1 MTTAKVEKIDLV
13 SKVTANGKI
22 QAQRKVD
29 MSALVM
35 GQIVNLAVKEGD
47 HVKKGQLLLQIDRA
61 QLAAQAQGR
70 EASLAAMRHDLDAA
84 KATAAQAKFDYER
97 AKQNFKGHILAEAD
111 YQKAKS
117 TLETSQANLA
127 ATEERMNSTMAD
139 LAASRD
145 SLSKTTVTAPIEG
158 IVTALPIKEGEV
170 TVIGTMNNAGTQLMT
185 VSDMGSVEA
194 VMMVDET
201 SVPQVKVGQKAT
213 LSIDAYPNKKFEGT
227 VTEVGSSPVP
237 KNDPDL
243 LALVANSEAI
253 NFKVKIKLDNPPDT
267 IRPGFS
273 VTADIVTGR
282 RDGATAIP
290 IQALVVRD
298 VEKKDKS
305 AAGRAPRD
313 RRGRLHDQGRQARLR
328 EGEDRHRRRADDRGR
343 PRARSPAR
351 RSSPAR
357 SRSSARSRRATG
369 SSSRRKAEQEGR
381 AEDGMTTSELFR
393 VSSAALTRHK
403 LRAFLT
409 LLGVIIGVATVVGVV
424 SVISGLNSYVKDKVI
439 GLNPDIFIF
448 TKYGIIT
455 SREELLAARKR
466 RDLTLTDMEV
476 VRRECR
482 SCAQV
487 GARGERSG
495 RSSSATASC
504 PRSRSRATRPN
515 MGEAMN
521 FDIDNGR
528 YFTEAEYDQRRRSPS
543 SAGTSRTSCSRTSI
557 RSAGRSRSTA
567 TRSRSSGRSPS
578 RAR

>member
-1 MTTAKVEKIDLV
+1 MSKKTKIIGGAVLGVAAVVVLTGLIRGRDKNVPRVTTAKVEKIDLV

-84 KATAAQAKFDYER
+84 KSTAAQAEFDYER
-97 AKQNFKGHILAEAD
+97 AKQNFQGHILAEAD

-117 TLETSQANLA
+117 TLETSKANLA

-145 SLSKTTVTAPIEG
+145 SLSKTTVTAPLEG
-158 IVTALPIKEGEV
+158 VVTSLPIKEGEV

-253 NFKVKIKLDNPPDT
+253 NFKVKIKMDNPPDT

-273 VTADIVTGR
+273 VTADVVTGH

-298 VEKKDKS
+298 MEKKDKS
-305 AAGRAPRD
+305 A
-313 RRGRLHDQGRQARLR
+313 
-328 EGEDRHRRRADDRGR
+328 
-343 PRARSPAR
+343 
-351 RSSPAR
+351 
-357 SRSSARSRRATG
+357 
-369 SSSRRKAEQEGR
+369 
-381 AEDGMTTSELFR
+381 
-393 VSSAALTRHK
+393 
-403 LRAFLT
+403 
-409 LLGVIIGVATVVGVV
+409 
-424 SVISGLNSYVKDKVI
+424 
-439 GLNPDIFIF
+439 
-448 TKYGIIT
+448 
-455 SREELLAARKR
+455 
-466 RDLTLTDMEV
+466 
-476 VRRECR
+476 
-482 SCAQV
+482 
-487 GARGERSG
+487 
-495 RSSSATASC
+495 
-504 PRSRSRATRPN
+504 
-515 MGEAMN
+515 
-521 FDIDNGR
+521 
-528 YFTEAEYDQRRRSPS
+528 
-543 SAGTSRTSCSRTSI
+543 
-557 RSAGRSRSTA
+557 SAGRPETEEGVYTIKDGKLDFVKVKTGIAGELMIEAVDGPKPGQEIVTGPFKVLRQVKEGDKVLIEKEGGDKKGEPKKA
-567 TRSRSSGRSPS
+567 
-578 RAR
+578 

>member
-1 MTTAKVEKIDLV
+1 MSKKTKIIGGAVLGVAAVVVLTGLIRGRDKNVPRVTTAKVEKLDLV

-84 KATAAQAKFDYER
+84 KSTAAQAEFDYER
-97 AKQNFKGHILAEAD
+97 AKQNFQGHILAEAD

-117 TLETSQANLA
+117 TLETSKANLA

-145 SLSKTTVTAPIEG
+145 SLSKTTVTAPLEG
-158 IVTALPIKEGEV
+158 VVTSLPIKEGEV

-253 NFKVKIKLDNPPDT
+253 NFKVKIRMENPPDT

-273 VTADIVTGR
+273 VTADVVTGH

-298 VEKKDKS
+298 MEKKDKS
-305 AAGRAPRD
+305 A
-313 RRGRLHDQGRQARLR
+313 
-328 EGEDRHRRRADDRGR
+328 
-343 PRARSPAR
+343 
-351 RSSPAR
+351 
-357 SRSSARSRRATG
+357 
-369 SSSRRKAEQEGR
+369 
-381 AEDGMTTSELFR
+381 
-393 VSSAALTRHK
+393 
-403 LRAFLT
+403 
-409 LLGVIIGVATVVGVV
+409 
-424 SVISGLNSYVKDKVI
+424 
-439 GLNPDIFIF
+439 
-448 TKYGIIT
+448 
-455 SREELLAARKR
+455 
-466 RDLTLTDMEV
+466 
-476 VRRECR
+476 
-482 SCAQV
+482 
-487 GARGERSG
+487 
-495 RSSSATASC
+495 
-504 PRSRSRATRPN
+504 
-515 MGEAMN
+515 
-521 FDIDNGR
+521 
-528 YFTEAEYDQRRRSPS
+528 
-543 SAGTSRTSCSRTSI
+543 
-557 RSAGRSRSTA
+557 SAGRPETEEGVYTIKDGKLDFVKVKTGIAGELMIEAVDGPKPGQEIVTGPFKVLRQVKEGDKVLIEKEGGDKKGEPKKA
-567 TRSRSSGRSPS
+567 
-578 RAR
+578 